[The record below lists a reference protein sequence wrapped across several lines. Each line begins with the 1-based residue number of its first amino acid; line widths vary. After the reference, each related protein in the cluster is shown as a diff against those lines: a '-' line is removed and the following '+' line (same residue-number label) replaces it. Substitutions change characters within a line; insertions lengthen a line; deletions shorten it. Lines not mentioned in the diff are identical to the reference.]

1 MPEATK
7 NVLPGIFACYKKNDS
22 LFAHPHAL
30 PPKHQY
36 EHLFFFLI
44 LSTYEYTQF
53 NQPSPVTPPPPKD
66 KKKEKQNKKP
76 QKMSQRIPH
85 ELRKFLFTS
94 IWKSSFGIQVF
105 PLNCAKL
112 YTLVSQFGN

>member
-36 EHLFFFLI
+36 EHLFFFFWSFQHMNTHNLTN
-44 LSTYEYTQF
+44 LHL
-53 NQPSPVTPPPPKD
+53 QPFSPTLKD
-66 KKKEKQNKKP
+66 KKKEKQNKTKKP
-76 QKMSQRIPH
+76 IKCLKEFH
-85 ELRKFLFTS
+85 K
-94 IWKSSFGIQVF
+94 
-105 PLNCAKL
+105 N
-112 YTLVSQFGN
+112 